1 MRLTLC
7 IHTSAKSP
15 WLYLLKNGLPFAE
28 VMDDNRDPT
37 TGPTL
42 SQMAEGMLHDV
53 GAVISDLTDMLVD
66 IGPGRLSAVRAGVS
80 FANALS
86 FALKIPLTPVNASG
100 TLGMQASMAT
110 GLPALVIHKSAAG
123 AAYVGRYQGGELQS
137 LRYGPLS
144 EALAKS
150 AEGLTQAALV
160 GQEADVPGI
169 TFSDGGPD
177 IITAA
182 TFAAVLAAV
191 PTFTSAPIQPIT
203 EQSEVIDD

>member
-15 WLYLLKNGLPFAE
+15 WLYLLKDSIPIAE
-28 VMDDNRDPT
+28 AMDDNRDPT

-42 SQMAEGMLHDV
+42 GQMAVGMLQGAD
-53 GAVISDLTDMLVD
+53 AVIGDLTDILVD

-86 FALKIPLTPVNASG
+86 FGLNIPLAPVNASG
-100 TLGMQASMAT
+100 TLGLQASMAT

-123 AAYVGRYQGGELQS
+123 AAYVGRYQDGRLQS

-144 EALAKS
+144 ETVAQS
-150 AEGLTQAALV
+150 AEGLTEAALI
-160 GQEADVPGI
+160 GPEADVSGL

-182 TFAAVLAAV
+182 TFAAVLAAG
-191 PTFTSAPIQPIT
+191 PAFTSDPIQPIT
-203 EQSEVIDD
+203 EQSEIIDG

>member
-15 WLYLLKNGLPFAE
+15 WLYLLKDGVPIAE
-28 VMDDNRDPT
+28 TMDDNRDPT

-42 SQMAEGMLHDV
+42 GQMAEGMLQDAS
-53 GAVISDLTDMLVD
+53 AVVSDLTDMLVD

-86 FALKIPLTPVNASG
+86 FGLKIPLTPVNASG
-100 TLGMQASMAT
+100 TLGMQASLAT

-123 AAYVGRYQGGELQS
+123 AAYIGRYQDGGLQS

-144 EALAKS
+144 ETLAKS
-150 AEGLTQAALV
+150 AEGITRAALI

-182 TFAAVLAAV
+182 AFAAVLAAG
-191 PTFTSAPIQPIT
+191 PTFTSDPIQPIT
-203 EQSEVIDD
+203 EQSEVIDG

>member
-1 MRLTLC
+1 MHLTLC

-15 WLYLLKNGLPFAE
+15 WLYLLKDGVPFAE
-28 VMDDNRDPT
+28 AMDDDRDPT

-42 SQMAEGMLHDV
+42 GQMAEGMLQDADAGV
-53 GAVISDLTDMLVD
+53 GTLTDILVD

-86 FALKIPLTPVNASG
+86 FGLNIPLAPVTASEA
-100 TLGMQASMAT
+100 LGMQASLAT
-110 GLPALVIHKSAAG
+110 GLPALVIHKSAAD
-123 AAYVGRYQGGELQS
+123 AAYVGRYQDSGLQS

-144 EALAKS
+144 RTLAKS
-150 AEGLTQAALV
+150 VEGLTKAAFIGL
-160 GQEADVPGI
+160 EADLPGI

-182 TFAAVLAAV
+182 TFAAMLAAS
-191 PTFTSAPIQPIT
+191 PAFTSDPIQPIT
-203 EQSEVIDD
+203 EQSEAIDG